1 MAETKFGKR
10 IRSIRQNAECS
21 QKEFCTVLDIPQSTL
36 SAYET
41 DRMQPTVA
49 TLINIATKFNVSLD
63 WLCGIDKTNG
73 GKYIDSKSIGL
84 RIRTLRLE
92 RNLTQTDFAKMI
104 SKSLRTVQKYENG
117 EIEINISTANDIA
130 RILDVSAS
138 YILGNDDTVLSS
150 QLPKFPQTFYEKL
163 IYLIEDKGITK
174 NKLLTDLK
182 LNRNSFGNW
191 QKQGSKPRAET
202 MERIAE
208 YFEVTP
214 ESLTKDNTEIQYL
227 PTAKKLIAQPAPPT
241 VKLNGTNFTAEIPAY
256 VFTELMSVLLEN
268 IILFDG
274 LRKGWQTGTSLR
286 TTRLAYNLWCTYID
300 ENPKY
305 STPDEIFCCSYA
317 PYYFEAI
324 MLRYPE
330 YLEMKEV

>member
-21 QKEFCTVLDIPQSTL
+21 QKEFCAVLDIPQSTL

-41 DRMQPTVA
+41 DRMQPTVS

-138 YILGNDDTVLSS
+138 YILGNDDTV
-150 QLPKFPQTFYEKL
+150 
-163 IYLIEDKGITK
+163 
-174 NKLLTDLK
+174 
-182 LNRNSFGNW
+182 
-191 QKQGSKPRAET
+191 
-202 MERIAE
+202 
-208 YFEVTP
+208 
-214 ESLTKDNTEIQYL
+214 
-227 PTAKKLIAQPAPPT
+227 
-241 VKLNGTNFTAEIPAY
+241 
-256 VFTELMSVLLEN
+256 
-268 IILFDG
+268 
-274 LRKGWQTGTSLR
+274 
-286 TTRLAYNLWCTYID
+286 
-300 ENPKY
+300 
-305 STPDEIFCCSYA
+305 
-317 PYYFEAI
+317 
-324 MLRYPE
+324 
-330 YLEMKEV
+330 

>member
-49 TLINIATKFNVSLD
+49 TLINIATKYNVSMD
-63 WLCGIDKTNG
+63 WLCGID
-73 GKYIDSKSIGL
+73 
-84 RIRTLRLE
+84 
-92 RNLTQTDFAKMI
+92 I
-104 SKSLRTVQKYENG
+104 S
-117 EIEINISTANDIA
+117 
-130 RILDVSAS
+130 
-138 YILGNDDTVLSS
+138 SS
-150 QLPKFPQTFYEKL
+150 QLPKSPQTFYEKL

-256 VFTELMSVLLEN
+256 VFTELMSVLLE
-268 IILFDG
+268 
-274 LRKGWQTGTSLR
+274 K
-286 TTRLAYNLWCTYID
+286 
-300 ENPKY
+300 
-305 STPDEIFCCSYA
+305 
-317 PYYFEAI
+317 
-324 MLRYPE
+324 
-330 YLEMKEV
+330 LEK

>member
-63 WLCGIDKTNG
+63 WLCGIDN
-73 GKYIDSKSIGL
+73 
-84 RIRTLRLE
+84 
-92 RNLTQTDFAKMI
+92 
-104 SKSLRTVQKYENG
+104 
-117 EIEINISTANDIA
+117 
-130 RILDVSAS
+130 

-256 VFTELMSVLLEN
+256 VFTELMSVLLE
-268 IILFDG
+268 
-274 LRKGWQTGTSLR
+274 K
-286 TTRLAYNLWCTYID
+286 
-300 ENPKY
+300 
-305 STPDEIFCCSYA
+305 
-317 PYYFEAI
+317 
-324 MLRYPE
+324 
-330 YLEMKEV
+330 LEK

>member
-73 GKYIDSKSIGL
+73 GKYIDSKSI
-84 RIRTLRLE
+84 
-92 RNLTQTDFAKMI
+92 
-104 SKSLRTVQKYENG
+104 
-117 EIEINISTANDIA
+117 
-130 RILDVSAS
+130 
-138 YILGNDDTVLSS
+138 

-256 VFTELMSVLLEN
+256 VFTELMSVLLE
-268 IILFDG
+268 
-274 LRKGWQTGTSLR
+274 K
-286 TTRLAYNLWCTYID
+286 
-300 ENPKY
+300 
-305 STPDEIFCCSYA
+305 
-317 PYYFEAI
+317 
-324 MLRYPE
+324 
-330 YLEMKEV
+330 LEK

>member
-1 MAETKFGKR
+1 
-10 IRSIRQNAECS
+10 
-21 QKEFCTVLDIPQSTL
+21 
-36 SAYET
+36 
-41 DRMQPTVA
+41 
-49 TLINIATKFNVSLD
+49 
-63 WLCGIDKTNG
+63 
-73 GKYIDSKSIGL
+73 
-84 RIRTLRLE
+84 
-92 RNLTQTDFAKMI
+92 MI

-227 PTAKKLIAQPAPPT
+227 PTAKKFLAQPAPPT

-256 VFTELMSVLLEN
+256 VFTELMSVLLE
-268 IILFDG
+268 
-274 LRKGWQTGTSLR
+274 K
-286 TTRLAYNLWCTYID
+286 
-300 ENPKY
+300 
-305 STPDEIFCCSYA
+305 
-317 PYYFEAI
+317 
-324 MLRYPE
+324 
-330 YLEMKEV
+330 LEK

>member
-41 DRMQPTVA
+41 DRMQPTVS

-84 RIRTLRLE
+84 RI
-92 RNLTQTDFAKMI
+92 I

-256 VFTELMSVLLEN
+256 VFTELMSVLLE
-268 IILFDG
+268 
-274 LRKGWQTGTSLR
+274 K
-286 TTRLAYNLWCTYID
+286 
-300 ENPKY
+300 
-305 STPDEIFCCSYA
+305 
-317 PYYFEAI
+317 
-324 MLRYPE
+324 
-330 YLEMKEV
+330 LEK

>member
-21 QKEFCTVLDIPQSTL
+21 QKEFCAVLDIPQSTL

-41 DRMQPTVA
+41 DRMQPTVS

-92 RNLTQTDFAKMI
+92 RNLTQTDFAKLI

-130 RILDVSAS
+130 RVLDVSAS
-138 YILGNDDTVLSS
+138 YILGNDDMISSS
-150 QLPKFPQTFYEKL
+150 QLPKSPQTFYEKL

-202 MERIAE
+202 MERIA
-208 YFEVTP
+208 
-214 ESLTKDNTEIQYL
+214 
-227 PTAKKLIAQPAPPT
+227 
-241 VKLNGTNFTAEIPAY
+241 
-256 VFTELMSVLLEN
+256 
-268 IILFDG
+268 
-274 LRKGWQTGTSLR
+274 
-286 TTRLAYNLWCTYID
+286 
-300 ENPKY
+300 
-305 STPDEIFCCSYA
+305 
-317 PYYFEAI
+317 
-324 MLRYPE
+324 
-330 YLEMKEV
+330 

>member
-41 DRMQPTVA
+41 DRMQPTVS

-104 SKSLRTVQKYENG
+104 T
-117 EIEINISTANDIA
+117 

-256 VFTELMSVLLEN
+256 VFTELMSVLLE
-268 IILFDG
+268 
-274 LRKGWQTGTSLR
+274 K
-286 TTRLAYNLWCTYID
+286 
-300 ENPKY
+300 
-305 STPDEIFCCSYA
+305 
-317 PYYFEAI
+317 
-324 MLRYPE
+324 
-330 YLEMKEV
+330 LEK

>member
-21 QKEFCTVLDIPQSTL
+21 QKEFCAVLDIPQSTL

-49 TLINIATKFNVSLD
+49 TLINIATKYNVSMD

-92 RNLTQTDFAKMI
+92 RNLTQTDFAKLI
-104 SKSLRTVQKYENG
+104 FKSLRTVQKYENG

-130 RILDVSAS
+130 RVLDVSAS
-138 YILGNDDTVLSS
+138 YILGNDDMISSS
-150 QLPKFPQTFYEKL
+150 QLPKSPQTFYEKL

-227 PTAKKLIAQPAPPT
+227 PTAKKILAQPAPPT
-241 VKLNGTNFTAEIPAY
+241 VKLNGSNFTAEIPAY
-256 VFTELMSVLLEN
+256 VFTELMSVLLE
-268 IILFDG
+268 
-274 LRKGWQTGTSLR
+274 K
-286 TTRLAYNLWCTYID
+286 
-300 ENPKY
+300 
-305 STPDEIFCCSYA
+305 
-317 PYYFEAI
+317 
-324 MLRYPE
+324 
-330 YLEMKEV
+330 LEK

>member
-117 EIEINISTANDIA
+117 EIEKT
-130 RILDVSAS
+130 
-138 YILGNDDTVLSS
+138 
-150 QLPKFPQTFYEKL
+150 
-163 IYLIEDKGITK
+163 
-174 NKLLTDLK
+174 
-182 LNRNSFGNW
+182 
-191 QKQGSKPRAET
+191 
-202 MERIAE
+202 
-208 YFEVTP
+208 
-214 ESLTKDNTEIQYL
+214 
-227 PTAKKLIAQPAPPT
+227 
-241 VKLNGTNFTAEIPAY
+241 
-256 VFTELMSVLLEN
+256 
-268 IILFDG
+268 
-274 LRKGWQTGTSLR
+274 
-286 TTRLAYNLWCTYID
+286 
-300 ENPKY
+300 
-305 STPDEIFCCSYA
+305 
-317 PYYFEAI
+317 
-324 MLRYPE
+324 
-330 YLEMKEV
+330 

>member
-21 QKEFCTVLDIPQSTL
+21 QKEFCAVLDIPQSTL

-41 DRMQPTVA
+41 DRMQPTVS

-92 RNLTQTDFAKMI
+92 RNLTQTDFAK
-104 SKSLRTVQKYENG
+104 L
-117 EIEINISTANDIA
+117 
-130 RILDVSAS
+130 
-138 YILGNDDTVLSS
+138 
-150 QLPKFPQTFYEKL
+150 
-163 IYLIEDKGITK
+163 
-174 NKLLTDLK
+174 
-182 LNRNSFGNW
+182 
-191 QKQGSKPRAET
+191 KPRAET

-256 VFTELMSVLLEN
+256 VFTELMSVLLE
-268 IILFDG
+268 
-274 LRKGWQTGTSLR
+274 K
-286 TTRLAYNLWCTYID
+286 
-300 ENPKY
+300 
-305 STPDEIFCCSYA
+305 
-317 PYYFEAI
+317 
-324 MLRYPE
+324 
-330 YLEMKEV
+330 LEK